1 MIISQSKKMYI
12 FIFQRIKIY
21 LTLYKPSIM
30 KTTICS
36 LLLSFSFL
44 AAYSQKIHFTDSRN
58 TWQGYAFDADGHT
71 WQPFYHY
78 TGDSIFNGITYKVLV
93 NTSYG
98 GNINFVR
105 EDTLQGLVYLLINNT
120 GGINTDRILYNY
132 NLKAGDSISYVWAQ
146 NRIDSV
152 VSTDSVLIN
161 GVYHKT
167 LYMKGNFVSGNNGG
181 NATLTYTVVEG
192 IGSPNGPLASKTV
205 YYFEGQENLTCF
217 EQSNA
222 KVDIRLLSHYNYGV
236 VDSFVNCS
244 RVAINNI
251 SHRTSTVKVVP
262 NPGGK
267 ASKLLFGYT
276 ISNGTI
282 TIINEMGQIVRSTP
296 FSNSSELVI
305 GDALTVPGIYFYRVT
320 NSESGATVTGKFVF
334 EE

>member
-1 MIISQSKKMYI
+1 
-12 FIFQRIKIY
+12 
-21 LTLYKPSIM
+21 M
-30 KTTICS
+30 KTIICS

-78 TGDSIFNGITYKVLV
+78 TGDSTFNGTTYKVLV
-93 NTSYG
+93 NTYG
-98 GNINFVR
+98 GNTNFVR
-105 EDTLQGLVYLLINNT
+105 EDTLQGLVYILIN
-120 GGINTDRILYNY
+120 NTDRILYNY

-146 NRIDSV
+146 NRVDSV
-152 VSTDSVLIN
+152 VSTDSILIN

-192 IGSPNGPLASKTV
+192 IGSPNGPLASETV

-217 EQSNA
+217 EQSNV
-222 KVDIRLLSHYNYGV
+222 KVDIRLLSHNNYGK

-244 RVAINNI
+244 HVAVNNI
-251 SHRTSTVKVVP
+251 SHRASTVKVVP

-267 ASKLLFGYT
+267 ASKLLFGYI

-282 TIINEMGQIVRSTP
+282 TVINEMGQVVRSTP
-296 FSNSSELVI
+296 FSNSSELEI
-305 GDALTVPGIYFYRVT
+305 GDALRASGVYFYRVT
-320 NSESGATVTGKFVF
+320 DKDSGVTFTGKFVF